1 MKHKVIIFNSDEE
14 FENFAINPYAQ
25 IDSDNNPY
33 GDYSNAYRQ
42 CIEQGIEFIIMGG
55 DSNSSINRRDVVS
68 KRVLLPQEFRIA
80 GRNDVLIQLSV
91 ENLIKRPLPRQ
102 LCIEYIVDDGN
113 IIEKK

>member
-80 GRNDVLIQLSV
+80 GRNESASIYILSSVSLIIFMFL
-91 ENLIKRPLPRQ
+91 LPA
-102 LCIEYIVDDGN
+102 
-113 IIEKK
+113 